1 MLDKRPDA
9 IQTYLVALR
18 RALAR
23 GDSTEH
29 THRSALIDLVHSL
42 VKGVHCVNEPKGLKH
57 GHPDIKVTLGET
69 PIGYIETKDIGLD
82 LAEITESAQ
91 LRRYLREIPNLLLT
105 DYLTFI
111 WYENGH
117 ERTRANLAVLVG
129 KDKLRAV
136 EGQDAALADLLVEFC
151 RAELKTIASPKELAQ
166 RMASLARMTRR
177 LIAEALAAEP
187 GTGDLH
193 AQLKAFREVLLPDID
208 ETKFADMYAQTICY
222 GLFAGICNS
231 KFPQAFARENAADN
245 LPPTNPFLRQ
255 LFHHIVGPEL
265 NEKVRSAVDQIVF
278 LLRHAD
284 VQAILKDFGKR
295 TRKED
300 PVVHFYETFLAE
312 YDPKLRKSRGVY
324 YTPEPVVSYIVRSVD
339 WLLKEKFGKPEGLA
353 DPNVMILDPAC
364 GTGTFLYA
372 VIKLIHERISAKG
385 QYGAWSSYVQ
395 KNLLPRIFGFEL
407 LMAPYAVAHLK
418 LGLLLQETGYDFA
431 SDERLG
437 IFLTNTLEEA
447 AKKSE
452 TFFAEFISRESN
464 EASAVK
470 KDKPVMVVI
479 GNPPYSNLSGMNRG
493 KWIRG
498 LLDDYKAGVDERKLN
513 LDDDFIKF
521 FRFAQWRIEKTGH
534 GVLAYISNNTYL
546 DGITHR
552 RMRESLMA
560 TFDAIH
566 VLNLHGDARQEDRC
580 PDGSKDENVFDIMQ
594 GVAIGLL
601 TKTESATRP
610 RPQVHHGDLWGLRT
624 RKYQFLQS
632 EELATTTM
640 RKLAPRAP
648 EFWFVPRDYKGL
660 TEYQRLFALDKA
672 FPEGNTGVQTKRDNL
687 VLDYDEATL
696 RDRIAAFRDG
706 ARSDA
711 EVGEM
716 LQVRSI
722 DEWNMAEARKQVR
735 ADADWETRFTT
746 CLYRPFDIR
755 RIFYSGAVIA
765 RDRLSTMRHVMRP
778 NLAWVTTR
786 QTNPTDAWSEILVTR
801 GLVEK
806 RALASYTGEA
816 RLYPLYL
823 YPTTSAKGEQ
833 RRLDDTDTSP
843 WPAGK
848 DGRRPNLSPKFVAE
862 MEARLGLKF
871 VPEGA
876 EGSLECGR
884 EAAALSPSRSTGKAG
899 ATLPQ
904 SKGVFT
910 PEDVFNCIYAIFH
923 SPTYRKRYAEF
934 LKIDFPR
941 VPLTSDKKLFWK
953 LVALGR
959 ELVAL
964 HLLESPKVN
973 EFVTK
978 YPKKGSDTVEK
989 VTYLDPT
996 VIPTEGAKR
1005 RSGGISSEAG
1015 ETPPIAAL
1023 RRGDSGDGRVYINDE
1038 QYFEGVKPEWFEF
1051 HIGGYQVLQKWLKDR
1066 KGRKLSNDDITH
1078 YQRVVVAIKETI
1090 RLMAEVDKAI
1100 PNWPIE

>member
-1 MLDKRPDA
+1 MLDKRPEA
-9 IQTYLVALR
+9 VQAYLVAIR

-29 THRSALIDLVHSL
+29 THRPALIDLVHAL
-42 VKGVHCVNEPKGLKH
+42 VKGIHCVNEPKGQKH

-69 PIGYIETKDIGLD
+69 PIGYIETKDVGLD
-82 LAEITESAQ
+82 LAEIAESAQ

-111 WYENGH
+111 WFENGH
-117 ERTRANLAVLVG
+117 ERTRTNLATLSG
-129 KDKLRAV
+129 KDKVRAI
-136 EGQDAALADLLVEFC
+136 EGQADALADLLTEFC

-324 YTPEPVVSYIVRSVD
+324 YTPEPIVSFIVRSVD
-339 WLLKEKFGKPEGLA
+339 YLLRMKLNKPMGVA
-353 DPNVMILDPAC
+353 DPTVLTLDPA
-364 GTGTFLYA
+364 TGTATFLHA
-372 VIKLIHERISAKG
+372 DVKLIYERVCGHG
-385 QYGAWSSYVQ
+385 QYGAWSGYVRD
-395 KNLLPRIFGFEL
+395 NLLPRIFGFEL

-418 LGLLLQETGYDFA
+418 LGLLLHETEYDFA

-437 IFLTNTLEEA
+437 IYLTNTLEQLDKQVEFQFA
-447 AKKSE
+447 RWLSDESKKADNIKN
-452 TFFAEFISRESN
+452 AERI
-464 EASAVK
+464 
-470 KDKPVMVVI
+470 MVVL
-479 GNPPYSNLSGMNRG
+479 GNPPYSVSSANNGE
-493 KWIRG
+493 WIRG
-498 LLDDYKAGVDERKLN
+498 LVRDYYAVDGQPLGERNPKSLQDDYVK
-513 LDDDFIKF
+513 FI
-521 FRFAQWRIEKTGH
+521 RWGQWRIEKTGA
-534 GVLAYISNNTYL
+534 GILAYISNNGYL
-546 DGITHR
+546 DNPTFRG
-552 RMRESLMA
+552 MRQQLMQ
-560 TFDAIH
+560 TFTEIYILD
-566 VLNLHGDARQEDRC
+566 LHGNSKKKETA
-580 PDGSKDENVFDIMQ
+580 PDGSKDENVFDIQQ
-594 GVAIGLL
+594 GVCIGIFVREPGKSGPAQVYHADVFGDRQSKYKFLL
-601 TKTESATRP
+601 TEDIATVR
-610 RPQVHHGDLWGLRT
+610 WT
-624 RKYQFLQS
+624 
-632 EELATTTM
+632 
-640 RKLAPRAP
+640 KLAPSTPSYR
-648 EFWFVPRDYKGL
+648 FVPQDERCGAEYADGWPVPKVFPIGSGCMNTARDALVVDTDKAVLAGRLEKLRHSEGNLAEIAAAFGLEL
-660 TEYQRLFALDKA
+660 TEWWDFGAALERL
-672 FPEGNTGVQTKRDNL
+672 
-687 VLDYDEATL
+687 
-696 RDRIAAFRDG
+696 
-706 ARSDA
+706 
-711 EVGEM
+711 
-716 LQVRSI
+716 
-722 DEWNMAEARKQVR
+722 R
-735 ADADWETRFTT
+735 ADDAWRSKLTR
-746 CLYRPFDIR
+746 CLYRPFDVRWLYLEEAFI
-755 RIFYSGAVIA
+755 
-765 RDRLSTMRHVMRP
+765 DRPRTEVNAHMQKKNISLV
-778 NLAWVTTR
+778 VTR
-786 QTNPTDAWSEILVTR
+786 QTKEPFDALVSSMVCGQHKIVAVYDR
-801 GLVEK
+801 
-806 RALASYTGEA
+806 SFF
-816 RLYPLYL
+816 YPLYA
-823 YPTTSAKGEQ
+823 YGTSGDEYLFAESSTG
-833 RRLDDTDTSP
+833 
-843 WPAGK
+843 
-848 DGRRPNLSPKFVAE
+848 GRRPNLSPKFVAE
-862 MEARLGLKF
+862 MEAKLGLKF

-876 EGSLECGR
+876 EDSLECGSK
-884 EAAALSPSRSTGKAG
+884 AAALSPSRSTGKAG
-899 ATLPQ
+899 AALPQ

-910 PEDVFNCIYAIFH
+910 PEDVFNYIYAIFH

-941 VPLTSDKKLFWK
+941 VPLTSDKRLFWK

-973 EFVTK
+973 DFVTK

-989 VTYLDPT
+989 VQYVENPQITQIT
-996 VIPTEGAKR
+996 QKGSGKSV
-1005 RSGGISSEAG
+1005 RSAESA
-1015 ETPPIAAL
+1015 
-1023 RRGDSGDGRVYINDE
+1023 DGLRVYINDD

-1090 RLMAEVDKAI
+1090 RLMAEIDAAI
-1100 PNWPIE
+1100 PKWPVA